1 MKKNVLKFASLALG
15 LCVATALTSCH
26 SGEDYEAAET
36 QPVVIPV
43 ISGNS
48 LQIFTSAPASVKV
61 GTAAAVN
68 STADAPAEFTSV
80 AETGTIT
87 ITPADATK
95 YDAKTINYNMNGKE
109 LVVLNVELVA
119 KVVSVS
125 QTAAESGTTEVN
137 NDGAN
142 ADESGV
148 GVSFDF
154 GANNTT
160 NTDAS
165 VTDNYSISVYTPEST
180 IDGDA
185 VAAGKNYSESPL
197 ALECK
202 PDGANFGANPLKVN
216 LTIKDSQGYN
226 LKFKNGTEVLTP
238 TWSDSDKLSV
248 EIPHFSVWE
257 AILDLA
263 CANMKVSE
271 KVYTQTVDAQL
282 GQVAFEEVLFG
293 YETAETSVIANKIL
307 KKLFGTPVKK
317 VKKTAKWNS
326 VDGEATVTL
335 TQTVKDYEFNAG
347 KTIKVTV
354 YGKVVTKVVV
364 ETSDEE
370 VINKHGGGTN

>member
-202 PDGANFGANPLKVN
+202 PDGAN
-216 LTIKDSQGYN
+216 YN

-347 KTIKVTV
+347 KTIKVTI